1 MVDHHVDRPGVDAQQ
16 CVKLTGPNR
25 SIGSILL
32 RSQEQ
37 RKQNSSST
45 AAKTAAMTQRQDVR
59 RHLPHTDLTRGA
71 PFALCKMQRAVGD
84 RASPGLAR
92 AFRWL
97 GGHSEGQHTRSHPEL
112 GRENPQRQWYCVSR
126 RGRVGRCQAFQTQPP
141 GKPSAYRTH
150 PTALC
155 KAKSERD
162 PTRATLVP
170 AHSRT

>member
-1 MVDHHVDRPGVDAQQ
+1 VVDHHVDRPGVDAQQ

-37 RKQNSSST
+37 RKQNPSST

-84 RASPGLAR
+84 RASPKGL
-92 AFRWL
+92 
-97 GGHSEGQHTRSHPEL
+97 
-112 GRENPQRQWYCVSR
+112 
-126 RGRVGRCQAFQTQPP
+126 RGRFDGLVATARGNTPDP
-141 GKPSAYRTH
+141 IPNSAVKTLSANG
-150 PTALC
+150 TASQG
-155 KAKSERD
+155 AGE
-162 PTRATLVP
+162 
-170 AHSRT
+170 